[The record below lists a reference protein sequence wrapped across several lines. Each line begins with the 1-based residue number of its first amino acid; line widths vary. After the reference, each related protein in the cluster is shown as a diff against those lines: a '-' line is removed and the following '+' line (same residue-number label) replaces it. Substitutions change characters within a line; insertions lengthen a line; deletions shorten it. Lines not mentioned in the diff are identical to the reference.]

1 MTPDIQHQL
10 AVFRRGAD
18 ELLVETELAAKL
30 ARGTPLRIKEGFDP
44 TRPDL
49 HLGHTVQF
57 NKLRQLQD
65 LGHHVVFVIGDFT
78 GMIGDPTGRN
88 VTRPALSREEIA
100 VNAKTYTDQAFLILD
115 REKTEVA
122 FNSTWLMP
130 LGADGM
136 IKLAAHYTVARMLER
151 DDFGKRYQSGQPIAI
166 HEFLYPLA
174 QGYDSVALNTDV
186 ELGGTDQKFNL
197 LVGRELQRHY
207 GQEPQCILTLPL
219 LEGLD
224 GVQKMSKSL
233 GNCVGITDAPGDM
246 FGKLMSISD
255 RLMWRYYELLS
266 LCSAADIASLKKDAA
281 EGKNPRDIKL
291 ALAREI
297 VTRFHGDAAA
307 NDAQSDFIARFQRGD
322 LPQDLPLTT
331 VQVAGHS
338 EKLANILKETQLSA
352 SSSAAYRDIEGG
364 AVRIGGE
371 RVTDKNR
378 TLPAD
383 GAEMILQVGKR
394 KFARVRVVRAG

>member
-1 MTPDIQHQL
+1 MRFDLAHQL
-10 AVFRRGAD
+10 AVFKRGAD
-18 ELLVETELAAKL
+18 ELIVEAELETKL
-30 ARGTPLRIKEGFDP
+30 KRGKPLRIKEGFDP

-65 LGHHVVFVIGDFT
+65 LGHHIIFLIGDFT

-88 VTRPALSREEIA
+88 ITRPPLSSNELKA
-100 VNAKTYTDQAFLILD
+100 NAKTYTDQVFLILD

-122 FNSTWLMP
+122 FNSTWLSA

-136 IKLAAHYTVARMLER
+136 IRLAAKYTVARMLER
-151 DDFGKRYQSGQPIAI
+151 DDFAKRYQSGQPIAI

-174 QGYDSVALNTDV
+174 QGYDSVALKADV

-224 GVQKMSKSL
+224 GVNKMSKSL
-233 GNCVGITDAPGDM
+233 DNTIGITEAPNEM

-255 RLMWRYYELLS
+255 ELMWRYFELLS
-266 LCSAADIASLKKDAA
+266 FKPLDEIAKLRTECA
-281 EGKNPRDIKL
+281 EGRNPREAKVML
-291 ALAREI
+291 AQEI
-297 VTRFHGDAAA
+297 VGRFHGRAAADAALTEFE
-307 NDAQSDFIARFQRGD
+307 SRFRDGAMPESMPEITLHTAGAGLAIPQLCKQAGLTSSTSEAMRLVEQRG
-322 LPQDLPLTT
+322 
-331 VQVAGHS
+331 
-338 EKLANILKETQLSA
+338 LKI
-352 SSSAAYRDIEGG
+352 DGD
-364 AVRIGGE
+364 V
-371 RVTDKNR
+371 VTDKASVIAAGR
-378 TLPAD
+378 TVVVQA
-383 GAEMILQVGKR
+383 GRR
-394 KFARVRVVRAG
+394 KFARVTVS